1 VQRVSVAGD
10 HSILSFQFKYNFIM
24 TLYMSARMG
33 EVSNTINNLEIRMR
47 KSQTLY
53 PENTELCMRNGPP
66 IETIIFHFK

>member
-1 VQRVSVAGD
+1 
-10 HSILSFQFKYNFIM
+10 M

-33 EVSNTINNLEIRMR
+33 KVSNPINNQGTRMR
-47 KSQTLY
+47 KNQTLY